1 MCPNSSKEVKIVKR
15 KRPKIKMHKANIF
28 MLMNNYEG
36 QIHKLVKT
44 DKVLVI
50 KTDSKFTGREWL
62 ELMAKFQRELDKMT
76 GDVLWI

>member
-1 MCPNSSKEVKIVKR
+1 MCSDSSKVKIVRR
-15 KRPKIKMHKANIF
+15 KRPKIKKHKANIF

-36 QIHKLVKT
+36 QIHKLVRT

-50 KTDSKFTGREWL
+50 KTDSQFTGREWL
-62 ELMAKFQRELDKMT
+62 ELMARFQRELDKMT